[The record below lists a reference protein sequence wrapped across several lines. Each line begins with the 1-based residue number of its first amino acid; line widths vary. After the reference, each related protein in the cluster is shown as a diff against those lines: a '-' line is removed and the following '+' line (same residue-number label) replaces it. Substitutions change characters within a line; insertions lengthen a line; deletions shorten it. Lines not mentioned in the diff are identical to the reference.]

1 MGETPEQTI
10 SCSYLG
16 EQKQSL
22 LPHFCFLVEEGE
34 LSLLASRPE
43 VTDGVTEAHQE
54 ARIQSL
60 HNLQAGTYITH
71 PCQQQRRNWLGSGTP
86 PPPQGKVRGWQRHE
100 GSRTQMVESSL
111 SSDLRKSPRRKL
123 VLTGRHREG
132 ALGIWEPLNC

>member
-1 MGETPEQTI
+1 MESLKHTRRPGYSHFTI
-10 SCSYLG
+10 S
-16 EQKQSL
+16 KQGPTSL
-22 LPHFCFLVEEGE
+22 TP
-34 LSLLASRPE
+34 ASNRGG
-43 VTDGVTEAHQE
+43 TGWDQE
-54 ARIQSL
+54 
-60 HNLQAGTYITH
+60 
-71 PCQQQRRNWLGSGTP
+71 PP